1 MPTSGSMAPAA
12 GAARGSDVTKN
23 LRRFLVGHRDSFA
36 ARGLLPASG
45 ALRPLSRG
53 MSLWADFPSLAPI
66 DDGPHRRIAGE
77 PFGVVDVLGAS
88 KTAVDRQHP
97 VSTCRVFRPR
107 RLFCFHQF
115 GDVERSLMRPGN
127 VHSAEDWRTV
137 LAPVVARYR
146 NRGRRRTFRAD
157 AAFAM
162 SEIYFSGLL
171 GAEFSNDGC

>member
-12 GAARGSDVTKN
+12 GACRGSGATRN
-23 LRRFLVGHRDSFA
+23 LRRFLVGHRDSFP

-88 KTAVDRQHP
+88 ETAVTAPGQHVSRVPAAPAVLLPP
-97 VSTCRVFRPR
+97 VR
-107 RLFCFHQF
+107 
-115 GDVERSLMRPGN
+115 
-127 VHSAEDWRTV
+127 
-137 LAPVVARYR
+137 
-146 NRGRRRTFRAD
+146 RRRTEPHAPWQRPQRRGLADGAGAGRCPLPRERRLRRYFRAD

-162 SEIYFSGLL
+162 PEI
-171 GAEFSNDGC
+171 